1 MTTTS
6 VLARQPALGLA
17 GITLVVPV
25 ALLLAVGAGGAE
37 PSLLVLAPLSTFGLP
52 VIAMI
57 AFWWEDWPGSSL
69 RRQAW
74 AGWVDTALV
83 IAGAVALTTLGQ
95 AIVGRFDLRAIF
107 DPTPGAGHAP
117 TFPATMPLAAAAFVA
132 MLELTLVSEGWPL
145 QRLGRLTAG
154 VAALVVS
161 WAIALAA
168 YALLDRTGVLAGARF
183 GALLVSIGVWQVVLF
198 VVLQGWP
205 LSGMRRAAT
214 RLVCANASVIG
225 GGWVTYVALHRLAD
239 WRPATISA
247 AGGAIVAG
255 ALLVGMLF
263 EGWLGIE
270 DARGRALTLASVAIV
285 AALLYVT
292 LTAYAD
298 GLQWTRGEPEDWV
311 AHAALNAIGA
321 GVILHVAIGKRWPFG

>member
-1 MTTTS
+1 MT
-6 VLARQPALGLA
+6 LARQPALGLA
-17 GITLVVPV
+17 GIALVVPV
-25 ALLLAVGAGGAE
+25 ALLLGLGAGGAE
-37 PSLLVLAPLSTFGLP
+37 PSVLVLGPLSTFGLP

-57 AFWWEDWPGSSL
+57 AFWWERWPGTTL
-69 RRQAW
+69 RAGSGW
-74 AGWVDTALV
+74 ADTVLV
-83 IAGAVALTTLGQ
+83 IAAAVALTMVGQ
-95 AIVGRFDLRAIF
+95 AIVGHLDLRGIF
-107 DPTPGAGHAP
+107 EPRPAPVHAP
-117 TFPATMPLAAAAFVA
+117 TFPTTMPIAAAAFVA
-132 MLELTLVSEGWPL
+132 MLELTLVTEGWPL
-145 QRLGRLTAG
+145 HRLGQVRAG

-161 WAIALAA
+161 WAVGLAV
-168 YALLDRTGVLAGARF
+168 YALLDRGGVLAGPAL

-214 RLVCANASVIG
+214 RLACANASVIG
-225 GGWVTYVALHRLAD
+225 GGWLTYVALHRLAG

-263 EGWLGIE
+263 EGWPGIE
-270 DARGRALTLASVAIV
+270 DARGRTLTLASVAVV
-285 AALLYVT
+285 AAVLYVT

-298 GLQWTRGEPEDWV
+298 GLDWTRGEPEDWV